1 MFFLMFFPR
10 NLTLKVGQN
19 LSSKDELLILFYFVI
34 VAVVVVHV
42 FVVIDVFDP
51 KTLPVKCLKSGQI
64 DLILSLCDGGGL

>member
-1 MFFLMFFPR
+1 MFFPR

-19 LSSKDELLILFYFVI
+19 WGSKDELLILFYFAIVAVV